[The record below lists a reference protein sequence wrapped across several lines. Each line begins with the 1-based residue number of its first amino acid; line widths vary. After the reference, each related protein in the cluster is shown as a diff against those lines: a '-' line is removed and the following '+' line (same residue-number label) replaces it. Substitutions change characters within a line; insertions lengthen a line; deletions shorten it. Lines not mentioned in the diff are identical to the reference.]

1 MAATND
7 KGPVP
12 DTGLQRGMMAV
23 NWYTV
28 QFYNFLFLYT
38 TKLSK
43 HRISIMVIGN
53 RKKISME
60 CFKTCESYQDGVW
73 RSIKPGSEKRHG
85 ILNLFPSLDV
95 SRS

>member
-53 RKKISME
+53 RRKSAWNALKHV
-60 CFKTCESYQDGVW
+60 KA
-73 RSIKPGSEKRHG
+73 IKMGCGEA
-85 ILNLFPSLDV
+85 
-95 SRS
+95 